1 VARIAV
7 PARRGRG
14 DIALGNITGSIVHF
28 VALNAGVIAIVKPIE
43 LDTDTLHLH
52 LPVAVAATAVF
63 CAVLGLRHRL
73 GPGRRCLPMGAVRA
87 LHRGGRGGW
96 PLTRA
101 AAPPSIQY
109 ADLYPEREE
118 SYEVDQA

>member
-1 VARIAV
+1 M

-14 DIALGNITGSIVHF
+14 DIALGNVTGSIVHF

-43 LDTDTLHLH
+43 LDADTLHLH

-73 GPGRRCLPMGAVRA
+73 GRVKGAFLLA
-87 LHRGGRGGW
+87 LYALYIG
-96 PLTRA
+96 A
-101 AAPPSIQY
+101 AVTVG
-109 ADLYPEREE
+109 L
-118 SYEVDQA
+118 